1 MSCACENWLEVEEV
15 ESLVPEMM
23 DMDVKPEVVEMDS
36 ASDGAM
42 VGMELENECEDDCQ
56 ELVLTQIRK
65 LLLYR
70 EEDGNQEL
78 ELTTKDLELTTIELE
93 EEQTGPTDK
102 SETIKIQLSL
112 NTTQLNI

>member
-23 DMDVKPEVVEMDS
+23 DMDVEPEVVEMEVDS

-70 EEDGNQEL
+70 EEDGNQ
-78 ELTTKDLELTTIELE
+78 
-93 EEQTGPTDK
+93 
-102 SETIKIQLSL
+102 
-112 NTTQLNI
+112 